1 MRKIAGLFMVSFIL
15 LGVLLING
23 SAVQAASISDI
34 SVTCQYVTV
43 SGKTEVNTSY
53 VRVQV
58 VLGSDLTQVLSQQVV
73 KTRPRA
79 GASYQAKLKISQ
91 AHLAEG
97 THVVIAVGEWDGTKY
112 LRPATMTGAD
122 CGKPNA
128 ATPTP
133 SGKSNQ

>member
-1 MRKIAGLFMVSFIL
+1 MRDIICLRTVGLLVAAFIL
-15 LGVLLING
+15 LSMQLL
-23 SAVQAASISDI
+23 QAASITDI
-34 SVTCQYVTV
+34 TVTCQYVTV

-79 GASYQAKLKISQ
+79 GASYRAKLKISQ

-112 LRPATMTGAD
+112 LRPATLTGAD
-122 CGKPNA
+122 CGTTNA
-128 ATPTP
+128 VTPTP
-133 SGKSNQ
+133 AAK

>member
-1 MRKIAGLFMVSFIL
+1 MRKIVGLLTAAFIL
-15 LGVLLING
+15 LGAQLLGG

-34 SVTCQYVTV
+34 TVTCQTVTV

-97 THVVIAVGEWDGTKY
+97 THVVIAVSEWDGTKY

-122 CGKPNA
+122 CTKERNG
-128 ATPTP
+128 TPTITP
-133 SGKSNQ
+133 TARP